1 MKRRMLVALAIA
13 LSCPAVA
20 VAQEEQPAPPSRL
33 TIMPFLGYAFTYTQ
47 TGTVHFTDVT
57 GTYVADYQREV
68 QGGMMPGVDVELR
81 TPGHFGLSAALAYN
95 HRGNESLSTDFIDV
109 APLYSSGS
117 AMWFLRGAVTM
128 ELREDNDMRLAA
140 PTAELRVG
148 PALVREIPDAYT
160 GRSAANALALNAAAT
175 AELPLPWKGFAARG
189 TFEDYMTY
197 LPKGDVAVQLGMDVG
212 SQVGR
217 PVAAQLSGGATHL
230 YVAQVGVAY
239 HF

>member
-13 LSCPAVA
+13 LSCPVVA
-20 VAQEEQPAPPSRL
+20 VAQEEPSPPARL

-47 TGTVHFTDVT
+47 KGTVHFTDVR
-57 GTYVADYQREV
+57 GTYAADYERQVE
-68 QGGMMPGVDVELR
+68 GGVMPGVDVELR
-81 TPGHFGLSAALAYN
+81 APGRFGLSAALAYN
-95 HRGNESLSTDFIDV
+95 HRGNETLSTDFVDV
-109 APLYSSGS
+109 APLYSSGA

-128 ELREDNDMRLAA
+128 ELREDSDMRLAQ

-148 PALVREIPDAYT
+148 PAILRESPDAYT
-160 GRSAANALALNAAAT
+160 GRSAYNALAINAGAS

-189 TFEDYMTY
+189 TFEDYMAF
-197 LPKGDVAVQLGMDVG
+197 LPTGDVGVQLGMDV
-212 SQVGR
+212 STQIGR